1 MRVFAVVPAAGHS
14 RRMGQPKLLL
24 PLGGRTVMA
33 RLLEA
38 LEQPEIAVRAVVM
51 RSDDVELRTEVER
64 CGGLPI
70 CPAINPPD
78 MRASVQAALAWIRDT
93 QSPAEDDAW
102 LLIPADH
109 PVLERAVIAD
119 LVATFQARRPRF
131 LVPVHEGRRGH
142 PLLARWETVTDVFQL
157 PRDAGLN
164 RLLRERADELLEAP
178 VEAAAVLCDLDTPED
193 YQRLAAEFPETQ

>member
-1 MRVFAVVPAAGHS
+1 
-14 RRMGQPKLLL
+14 MGQPKLLL

-142 PLLARWETVTDVFQL
+142 PLLARWETVADVFQL